1 MDDLETVL
9 SQRESELAA
18 MPDAPP
24 RYAICF
30 DLPDLEGTPVFA
42 KDFGGEALPNFTSIL
57 RWATTWA
64 DEVDAERYLLEY
76 PKRTARYGCVVEV
89 EA

>member
-1 MDDLETVL
+1 MTDHTGN
-9 SQRESELAA
+9 
-18 MPDAPP
+18 

-30 DLPDLEGTPVFA
+30 DLPDMEGTPVFA

-57 RWATTWA
+57 RWATTWT
-64 DEVDAERYLLEY
+64 DQLEAERYLLEY